1 MKSKLIVFTLFF
13 CFTVSASVTLTST
26 SGDGVILD
34 CWQWPFSRIQ
44 NNLSVISAVGYSA
57 VQVSPLQLTK
67 SSSATISWYLFY
79 QPCNLKVGNAQLGT
93 EQDFVNLCSAA
104 KPYNIKIIVD
114 AVLNQ
119 VADNGTDGSF
129 DPNVDSTI
137 RANASTWFHNN
148 GTCQNWQN
156 RYDMTQQNLGN
167 GPDWNTQNPTV
178 QAMHLAFLNQCI
190 ADGAGGFR
198 FDAAKSIETNVGI
211 DAGQTWSGAYWSTM
225 TTGMTNASSLFY
237 YAEVLPDVNDNELGY
252 QTFMR
257 TTTTG
262 YLSQISSAI
271 DSQTLTSAR
280 LNNRHNVDTGYDEI
294 AARSVV
300 YIENWDNCASGIT
313 GVGDVTGVNTA
324 GFSYKKR
331 LLANAIMASRAGM
344 VDIVFARPNE
354 NLWNDP
360 VLSAV
365 NNFKNYAF
373 GASETLRNPSASTVI
388 IERGTVGMVIIN
400 AGTSQS
406 ITSPTNIPNGTYVD
420 KGPSGAAFVVA
431 NGTLT
436 GIMPATTAIV
446 LQTGVTATAKSTAM
460 LHSPLSSGN
469 AVKVLANGRRV
480 CSQEI
485 SAFSK
490 TIASLKIICHSRLE
504 CTFIVPYTK

>member
-1 MKSKLIVFTLFF
+1 MKLKLTVFIFFF
-13 CFTVSASVTLTST
+13 CFTASSSVTLTAT

-34 CWQWPFSRIQ
+34 CWQQPFSTIQ
-44 NNLSVISAVGYSA
+44 NNLSAISAAGYSA
-57 VQVSPLQLTK
+57 VQVSPIQLTK
-67 SSSATISWYLFY
+67 NPSTIIPWYLFY

-104 KPYNIKIIVD
+104 KPYSIKIIVD
-114 AVLNQ
+114 AILNQ
-119 VADNGTDGSF
+119 VADNGTDGGF
-129 DPNVDSTI
+129 DPNVDATI
-137 RANASTWFHNN
+137 RANASTWFHNL
-148 GTCQNWQN
+148 GMCQNWQN
-156 RYDMTQQNLGN
+156 RHDMTQKNLGN
-167 GPDWNTQNPTV
+167 GPDWNTQNQTV

-211 DAGQTWSGAYWSTM
+211 DAGQTWSGTWWSTM
-225 TTGMTNASSLFY
+225 MTGMTNASSLFY

-271 DSQTLTSAR
+271 NAQTLTSTN
-280 LNNRHNVDTGYDEI
+280 LINRHSNGVSYDEI
-294 AARSVV
+294 ATKSVV
-300 YIENWDNCASGIT
+300 YIESWDNCAAGLPGTGGGGIT
-313 GVGDVTGVNTA
+313 GENTV
-324 GFSYKKR
+324 GFSYNKR
-331 LLANAIMASRAGM
+331 LLANAILSSRAGM
-344 VDIVFARPNE
+344 VNIVFVRPNE

-365 NNFKNYAF
+365 NNFKNHAS

-388 IERGTVGMVIIN
+388 IERGTVGMVIVN

-406 ITSPTNIPNGTYVD
+406 ITSPTGIPNGTYVD
-420 KGPSGAAFVVA
+420 KGPSGATFVVA

-436 GIMPATTAIV
+436 GTMPGTTAIV

-469 AVKVLANGRRV
+469 AAMVLANGRRV

-485 SAFSK
+485 STFPRTMASPKISDNIVFKRQSK
-490 TIASLKIICHSRLE
+490 
-504 CTFIVPYTK
+504 